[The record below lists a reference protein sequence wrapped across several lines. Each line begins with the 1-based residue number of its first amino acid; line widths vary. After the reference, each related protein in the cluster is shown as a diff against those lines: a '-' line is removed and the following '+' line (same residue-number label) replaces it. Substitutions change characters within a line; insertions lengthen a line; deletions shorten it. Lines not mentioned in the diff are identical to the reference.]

1 MVERKQ
7 DELLQEVWDEI
18 AVILGDE
25 LAELT
30 VERIVI
36 GIFFTGVKLSN
47 GFGGISYTPVK
58 TIPEAVCC
66 PSAARKLPASGRL
79 RGEKAVRL
87 LEDLHSGIPIRKTVA
102 IAVLNA
108 LSAACWER
116 SPPEDYAIYRGFDAI
131 DGIELADDD
140 HVVVVGALEPYLK
153 RLKARGKPF
162 VVLEMD
168 TAALK
173 DDELPFYRHADDWPE
188 VIPQADVLIVTGTT
202 LINDTVQHLL
212 ARARPEA
219 TVIIVGPTSSLLPT
233 PFFARGVHTIGGV
246 LAHDPDTLL
255 NLIAEG
261 GSGYHFFR
269 DAVDKIVLRSR
280 RHA

>member
-1 MVERKQ
+1 MLKHKP
-7 DELLQEVWDEI
+7 DELLQEVQDEI

-25 LAELT
+25 LAEIT

-47 GFGGISYTPVK
+47 GFAGVSYTPVK

-79 RGEKAVRL
+79 QGEKAVRL
-87 LEDLHSGIPIRKTVA
+87 LEDLHVGIPIRKTVA

-108 LSAACWER
+108 LSAACWAKR
-116 SPPEDYAIYRGFDAI
+116 PPQDYAIYRGFDAI
-131 DGIELADDD
+131 DGIDVADDD
-140 HVVVVGALEPYLK
+140 HVVVVGALEPYL
-153 RLKARGKPF
+153 RWLKARGKPF

-173 DDELPFYRHADDWPE
+173 ADELPFYRHADDWSE
-188 VIPQADVLIVTGTT
+188 VIPEADVLIITGTT

-212 ARARPEA
+212 ERAKSGA
-219 TVIIVGPTSSLLPT
+219 TIIIVGPTSSLLPT

-246 LAHDPDTLL
+246 LVHDPDTLL

-269 DAVDKIVLRSR
+269 DAVDKVVLRQAPR
-280 RHA
+280 